1 MVTTIIVWLQ
11 EPGNANSR
19 LSTDRVLWYTGVAR
33 FLSPG
38 GGDLS
43 QLTLFPTEPRL
54 SKSKFLSGLQC
65 HKRLYLEI
73 HAPELATEPDEQT
86 QAILDN
92 GTELGELARRLFPNG
107 VLVDFGRTG
116 LEKALTLTDELIL
129 DPTVPAIFE
138 ATFKFDNVLV
148 RVDILERL
156 SLEEWRLIEVKAS
169 TKVKA
174 VHLEDLAIQTYVLRG
189 CNLRLSGVRLMHLN
203 RGYIYPG
210 GPIDLHQLFV
220 QQDLTEDMTD
230 RLPAVPTRLADM
242 KHMLVHW
249 APPEIKPGNQCH
261 DPYACEF
268 WEHCTQQKPERWIF
282 HLSGPKSTFKK
293 LIEQGIETIDDIPED
308 FPLSVVQ
315 QRMKDNTEWIGP
327 LLKASMQSL
336 RYPVHHLD
344 FETFMPAVPR
354 YPGTRA
360 YQALPF
366 QWSNHIEFEDGS
378 LRHEQ
383 YLCTEQRDPREEF
396 AMALLQSVGRAGS
409 ICVYSDYEKLLL
421 MDLADALPRLRREI
435 YAVISRLWD
444 LLGVIQR
451 HYYHPDFKGSF
462 SLKSVL
468 PALVPSLDYG
478 DLEIRDGALA
488 SLLYHRMVSGSAAD
502 TEKDRLITAL
512 LEYCKRDTLGMLEV
526 RRALSWKASTLQP
539 TAP

>member
-1 MVTTIIVWLQ
+1 
-11 EPGNANSR
+11 
-19 LSTDRVLWYTGVAR
+19 
-33 FLSPG
+33 
-38 GGDLS
+38 LS

-73 HAPELATEPDEQT
+73 HAPELATEPDEHT

-107 VLVDFGRTG
+107 VLVDFGRSG
-116 LEKALTLTDELIL
+116 LDEALTLTHQLIA
-129 DPTVPAIFE
+129 DPSVPAIFE

-148 RVDILERL
+148 RVDILERV
-156 SLEEWRLIEVKAS
+156 SADEWRLIEVKAS

-174 VHLEDLAIQTYVLRG
+174 VHLDDLAIQTYVLSG
-189 CNLRLSGVRLMHLN
+189 CGVRLGGVRLMHLN
-203 RGYIYPG
+203 RAYVYPG
-210 GPIDLHQLFV
+210 GVIDLQQLFI
-220 QQDLTEDMTD
+220 QQDLTEAVAG
-230 RLPAVPTRLADM
+230 RQPAVPDRLCQM
-242 KHMLVHW
+242 KQMLVHW
-249 APPEIKPGNQCH
+249 APPDIKPGNQCH
-261 DPYACEF
+261 DPYTCEF
-268 WEHCTQQKPERWIF
+268 WEHCTEQKPDRWIF
-282 HLSGPKSTFKK
+282 YLSGPKATFQK
-293 LIEQGIETIDDIPED
+293 LIEQGIETIDDIPDD

-354 YPGTRA
+354 YSGTRP
-360 YQALPF
+360 YQVLPF

-383 YLCTEQRDPREEF
+383 YLCTDPRDPREEF
-396 AMALLQSVGRAGS
+396 AAALLQSVGRAGS

-421 MDLADALPRLRREI
+421 LGLAEALPKLRREI

-468 PALVPSLDYG
+468 PALVPTLDYA

-488 SLLYHRMVSGSAAD
+488 SALYHRMVFGSEAEV
-502 TEKDRLITAL
+502 EKIRLASAL
-512 LEYCKRDTLGMLEV
+512 QEYCKRDTLGMLEV
-526 RRALSWKASTLQP
+526 RRALSRRASSSKTSTLQP
-539 TAP
+539 ATP

>member
-1 MVTTIIVWLQ
+1 
-11 EPGNANSR
+11 
-19 LSTDRVLWYTGVAR
+19 
-33 FLSPG
+33 
-38 GGDLS
+38 LS

-107 VLVDFGRTG
+107 VLVDFGRSG
-116 LEKALTLTDELIL
+116 LEDALALTRRLVA

-148 RVDILERL
+148 RVDVLERL
-156 SLEEWRLIEVKAS
+156 SPHEWRLIEVKAS

-174 VHLEDLAIQTYVLRG
+174 VHLEDLAIQTYVLNG
-189 CNLRLSGVRLMHLN
+189 CGVCLGGVRLMHLN
-203 RGYIYPG
+203 RAYVFPG
-210 GPIDLHQLFV
+210 GAIDLQQLFV
-220 QQDLTEDMTD
+220 QQDLTEQVTG
-230 RLPAVPTRLADM
+230 RQPAVPARLGEM
-242 KHMLVHW
+242 KHMLMQW
-249 APPEIKPGNQCH
+249 APPDIKPGNQCH
-261 DPYACEF
+261 DPYTCEF
-268 WEHCTQQKPERWIF
+268 WEHCTEQKPERWIYY
-282 HLSGPKSTFKK
+282 LSGPKATFQK
-293 LIEQGIETIDDIPED
+293 LIEQGIETIDDIPDD

-315 QRMKDNTEWIGP
+315 QRMKENTEWIGP

-354 YPGTRA
+354 YPGTRP

-378 LRHEQ
+378 LRHEE
-383 YLCTEQRDPREEF
+383 YLCTEPRDPREEF
-396 AMALLQSVGRAGS
+396 AIALLQSVGRAGS

-421 MDLADALPRLRREI
+421 MGLAEAFPRLRREI

-444 LLGVIQR
+444 LLSVIQR

-488 SLLYHRMVSGSAAD
+488 SLLYHRMVFGNETD
-502 TEKDRLITAL
+502 KDRLTSAL

-539 TAP
+539 AAP